1 MRGVAAG
8 ALVLALG
15 LSSGLLSGCDGTP
28 SADPTTTAPAPTPTT
43 TPLSSYS
50 TPIEATVARALFC
63 DRVSPTAI
71 EHAIGGPPESTNS
84 WVNGDRTPT
93 GQTGREYGCTWSTAG
108 SSGGGHASAW
118 VFAPPITRARA
129 TTLAGTSPDPTCH
142 RLSSPSLPPFG
153 TPSTAYSC
161 RLDSGATLFHLA
173 GLFGDAWLTC
183 EVRFAAGAD
192 NPADEFCGAILA
204 AASSTVG

>member
-8 ALVLALG
+8 LLVLGLIALG
-15 LSSGLLSGCDGTP
+15 GCEGTP
-28 SADPTTTAPAPTPTT
+28 AADPTTPAPTPTT

-50 TPIEATVARALFC
+50 TPIRATVSRSLFC

-71 EHAIGGPPESTNS
+71 EHAIGGPAEQSTK
-84 WVNGDRTPT
+84 WVNGDPTPT
-93 GQTGREYGCTWSTAG
+93 GDKGREYGCSWSTAG

-129 TTLAGTSPDPTCH
+129 TALAKMGPGMKCERSNSPLEFGDPG
-142 RLSSPSLPPFG
+142 SS
-153 TPSTAYSC
+153 YVC
-161 RLDSGATLFHLA
+161 RLNTGEQVTQLA

-183 EVRFAAGAD
+183 QAPSDA
-192 NPADEFCGAILA
+192 ADEFCGAILA
-204 AASSTVG
+204 AASSTIG